1 MSTNTAAEQDNAE
14 QNKKLV
20 RRFYD
25 EVENQG
31 KLELVDELFSADF
44 QDVYNTAS
52 PFPVRGI
59 EGVKKLA
66 TALHNNLDLKIE
78 VEGLVAEGD
87 TVVARITSITTH
99 KIPIMGVPPTGR
111 VYSSRGVEIFRVVNG
126 KLAERWVYID
136 RIPMLRDLGIV
147 PK

>member
-52 PFPVRGI
+52 AFPVRGI

-111 VYSSRGVEIFRVVNG
+111 VYFSRGVEIFRVVNG

>member
-111 VYSSRGVEIFRVVNG
+111 VYFSRGVEIFRVVNG